1 MSCPF
6 KNALGIPGEGV
17 HSYRIFGLAAFD
29 IIATIIVAIISSY
42 YTKTSF
48 ALNFL
53 VWFILGEVLHY
64 IFCVETAFLK
74 LIFL

>member
-6 KNALGIPGEGV
+6 KNALGIPGKGV

-29 IIATIIVAIISSY
+29 IIATIIVAIISSF
-42 YTKTSF
+42 YTNTSL

-53 VWFILGEVLHY
+53 GWFILGEVLHY
-64 IFCVETAFLK
+64 VFCVKTAFLK
-74 LIFL
+74 LISL